1 MTDETNDSIVVNP
14 RRTQAISPN
23 IHRCSRMVTT
33 VIGMFNTET
42 SKSAK
47 TRLRRKALQIVRR
60 VFLLMMTKIKLMFP
74 KTDAEQMKTRMAVS
88 MIEPVRD
95 VMTKTI
101 FPNNK
106 IASFGIS
113 EYFFLSFPRFFFFEA
128 YRPLG
133 NPFHAYYFTCIQ
145 LAV

>member
-1 MTDETNDSIVVNP
+1 
-14 RRTQAISPN
+14 
-23 IHRCSRMVTT
+23 
-33 VIGMFNTET
+33 
-42 SKSAK
+42 
-47 TRLRRKALQIVRR
+47 
-60 VFLLMMTKIKLMFP
+60 MFP

-113 EYFFLSFPRFFFFEA
+113 EYFFLSFPRFFFF
-128 YRPLG
+128 
-133 NPFHAYYFTCIQ
+133 
-145 LAV
+145 

>member
-1 MTDETNDSIVVNP
+1 MTDETNHSIVVNP

-23 IHRCSRMVTT
+23 IHRCSTIVST

-74 KTDAEQMKTRMAVS
+74 RTDVAQIKTRMVVS
-88 MIEPVRD
+88 MIESV
-95 VMTKTI
+95 
-101 FPNNK
+101 
-106 IASFGIS
+106 
-113 EYFFLSFPRFFFFEA
+113 
-128 YRPLG
+128 
-133 NPFHAYYFTCIQ
+133 
-145 LAV
+145 